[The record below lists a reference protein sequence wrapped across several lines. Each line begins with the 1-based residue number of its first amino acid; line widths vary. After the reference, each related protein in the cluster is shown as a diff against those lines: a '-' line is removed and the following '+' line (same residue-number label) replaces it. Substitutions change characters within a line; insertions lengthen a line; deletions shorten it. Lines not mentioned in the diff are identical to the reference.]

1 MEIKKVIKI
10 KLRMKIASMSTDEK
24 DNHWLDRWEWTDNL
38 LRSRNIQRDSWE
50 SIVEVWQNSNISDAR
65 LKLLKFHE
73 TLKDV
78 DAIKH
83 VEEMIAL
90 L

>member
-1 MEIKKVIKI
+1 
-10 KLRMKIASMSTDEK
+10 MKIASMSTDEK

-73 TLKDV
+73 TSKDV